1 MSDGVGATYGVV
13 PMAFLSADPEHLL
26 LSGNRGTFR
35 LPRASVRKLGR
46 GGFYPWL
53 FRGVRIRHN
62 IASYPDELVFRPMG
76 VPERE
81 ILDCLRALG
90 YGTSANA

>member
-1 MSDGVGATYGVV
+1 MSDGIGATYGIT
-13 PMAFLSADPEHLL
+13 PMASLSADADELL
-26 LSGNRGTFR
+26 LTGSRGTFH
-35 LPRASVRKLGR
+35 LPRAAVRKLGR

-53 FRGVRIRHN
+53 FRGIRIRHN

-81 ILDCLRALG
+81 ILDCLRVLG
-90 YGTSANA
+90 YGT